1 MRMSDWSSDVCSSD
15 LLPKAWFAA
24 RRLRPDM
31 NLLMVIAVIG
41 AVGIGELFEAA
52 TVAFLFAL
60 SLALE
65 SWRVGRARRA
75 ISALLDLAPPTVRA
89 RADDGHDHELPD
101 ADVAVGTPSI

>member
-1 MRMSDWSSDVCSSD
+1 MPWAETAAYAFAIGFGVRFV
-15 LLPKAWFAA
+15 LPKAWFAA

-65 SWRVGRARRA
+65 SWSVGRARRA
-75 ISALLDLAPPTVRA
+75 ISAQIGRA
-89 RADDGHDHELPD
+89 SCRER
-101 ADVAVGTPSI
+101 VCQYV